1 LDGSTG
7 GLPANL
13 RLIAAA
19 IVVICSQSRKNDD
32 GTKQLDSPCKLALN

>member
-19 IVVICSQSRKNDD
+19 IVVICSQSVKMMRQQSSW
-32 GTKQLDSPCKLALN
+32 TACK